1 MNYKNVMETLVEETY
16 DKVGSSL
23 DCCNCYRCRDDIIAY
38 ALNQLPPKYVA
49 TPQGVIYSKTYSL
62 GIQHNADI
70 MAALM
75 KGANIVKGNPR
86 H

>member
-1 MNYKNVMETLVEETY
+1 MNYKNVMESLVEETY

-23 DCCNCYRCRDDIIAY
+23 DCCNCPRCRDDVIAY

-49 TPQGVIYSKTYSL
+49 TPQGVIYSKTYNL
-62 GIQHNADI
+62 GIQHHADI

-75 KGANIVKGNPR
+75 KGANVVKNNPR

>member
-23 DCCNCYRCRDDIIAY
+23 DCCNCSRCRDDIIAY

-49 TPQGVIYSKTYSL
+49 TPQGVIYFKTYSL